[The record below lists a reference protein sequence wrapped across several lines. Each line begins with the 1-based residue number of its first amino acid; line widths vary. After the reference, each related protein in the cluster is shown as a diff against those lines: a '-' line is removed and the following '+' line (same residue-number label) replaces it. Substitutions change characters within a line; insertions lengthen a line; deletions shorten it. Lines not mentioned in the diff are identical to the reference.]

1 MYNKSSRSKDKNKKS
16 RFAKNVRNHQE
27 GEDGEDFGDDCS
39 YSLEYTRSD
48 ISKLKTKE
56 HNLMSNMKCNL
67 EEYSAKNKQGE
78 TLFGS
83 NKKLDNNFKN
93 FIINSPINNQ
103 NDFLPTSD
111 RVKQRTNSPNLGIK
125 PNKKTLSSYYT
136 DPYNLGDLNNS
147 KDYKERKEKIH
158 PNTKGLVNSGNQKM
172 KINLNDLKIN
182 IESSK
187 KDKDF
192 QHDVSFELFY
202 IIFKGYF
209 TQNSN
214 FQLQE

>member
-1 MYNKSSRSKDKNKKS
+1 MSKDKNKKS
-16 RFAKNVRNHQE
+16 SFAKNARNHQE
-27 GEDGEDFGDDCS
+27 GEDDEDIEDDCS

-67 EEYSAKNKQGE
+67 EEHSAKNKQVE

-83 NKKLDNNFKN
+83 NKRLDNNFKN

-103 NDFLPTSD
+103 NDSLFTSD
-111 RVKQRTNSPNLGIK
+111 RVKQKTNSPNLGIK
-125 PNKKTLSSYYT
+125 PNKKTLSSYY
-136 DPYNLGDLNNS
+136 
-147 KDYKERKEKIH
+147 
-158 PNTKGLVNSGNQKM
+158 
-172 KINLNDLKIN
+172 N

-187 KDKDF
+187 KDKDI